1 METLS
6 LTSSCVWVLIES
18 CEMNQC
24 IFQLVLNVRDVGNE
38 HAWGWMSKGTT
49 QRLSKA
55 KQEGFISVFPEFL
68 VQIVTAG
75 DSMEKR
81 NDLMGA

>member
-1 METLS
+1 MS
-6 LTSSCVWVLIES
+6 NVLIV
-18 CEMNQC
+18 
-24 IFQLVLNVRDVGNE
+24 I
-38 HAWGWMSKGTT
+38 
-49 QRLSKA
+49 SKA

-81 NDLMGA
+81 NDLMGPNKERFT

>member
-24 IFQLVLNVRDVGNE
+24 IFQLVLNVRDVCNE
-38 HAWGWMSKGTT
+38 HAWGWMSNV
-49 QRLSKA
+49 LIVISKA

-81 NDLMGA
+81 NDLMEA

>member
-1 METLS
+1 MS
-6 LTSSCVWVLIES
+6 NVLIV
-18 CEMNQC
+18 
-24 IFQLVLNVRDVGNE
+24 I
-38 HAWGWMSKGTT
+38 
-49 QRLSKA
+49 SKA

-81 NDLMGA
+81 NDLMGG